1 MKSLTH
7 AVTISCLKYNIFLC
21 LGLFASWFP
30 IPWWG
35 QAPHTKTIS
44 LSVFKSKIFP
54 MVILPG
60 FVLVHTFQVQSLLNF
75 PGVNNFLLS
84 TPWSQFCT
92 LVLGSCLT
100 SLGLPLVFSKNN
112 LNKLEEIKPA
122 WNQGRTH
129 QAGSPTPTDIACA
142 KAPSPTANP
151 YKLHT
156 ALHLQVPQSVSQV
169 LWLSVCLAQSR
180 GCLPCCVEI
189 SNTEM
194 LNVLQ
199 STYSD

>member
-21 LGLFASWFP
+21 LGLLASWFS

-35 QAPHTKTIS
+35 QASHTKTIS
-44 LSVFKSKIFP
+44 LSVFESKIFP

-75 PGVNNFLLS
+75 TGVNNFLLS
-84 TPWSQFCT
+84 TPWPQFCM
-92 LVLGSCLT
+92 LILGYCLT
-100 SLGLPLVFSKNN
+100 SLGLPLVFSKTN

-129 QAGSPTPTDIACA
+129 QAGPPAPIDTACA
-142 KAPSPTANP
+142 KPPSPTANL
-151 YKLHT
+151 YKLLT
-156 ALHLQVPQSVSQV
+156 VLHLQVPHPVSQV

-194 LNVLQ
+194 LNILQ
-199 STYSD
+199 SIHSD